1 MPDSM
6 LQSILVIDD
15 EPAVVAAVQ
24 RELYARPFG
33 YFEYDVEGF
42 VDPLQAL
49 ARAAEKPFDAVICD
63 LRMPGMDGMEVLEA
77 LAVLQPDCARI
88 VLSGTADMQ
97 ALRRMANASHVYR
110 FIPKPWMSAHLRA
123 VLAEALE
130 YRGILLE
137 RRRLIALAE
146 AGAAHLAWVEPEAV
160 DQVLVVHG
168 PDSELQRRAAAAL
181 AGLAG
186 YGMTAVLY
194 GELTQDTGHGAAP
207 LAVSV
212 RLAATMAEA
221 QRLLEENHFS
231 CAIADD
237 RLADGTGIAML
248 SHVAERQR
256 ECGRILVSG
265 DLDRDELI
273 GAINEAHVVSVIEAP
288 WSDDQLR
295 LPVLQAIF
303 FRRTLRTNDALAK
316 ATAALAGKPPA

>member
-88 VLSGTADMQ
+88 VLSGAADMQ

-110 FIPKPWMSAHLRA
+110 FIPKPWTSAHLRA

-168 PDSELQRRAAAAL
+168 PDGELQRRAAAAL
-181 AGLAG
+181 AGLAE

-194 GELTQDTGHGAAP
+194 GELTQDIGHGAAP

-221 QRLLEENHFS
+221 QHLLEENHFS

-256 ECGRILVSG
+256 ECGRILVSR

-303 FRRTLRTNDALAK
+303 FRRTLRTNIALSQ
-316 ATAALAGKPPA
+316 AAPDLAGKPAP